1 MRRTLILIAFCTTL
15 AACGGGEE
23 DSSYIRAMIDGSMWS
38 AEASEG
44 EVVYLVDG
52 PDGIVSVAS
61 RTVGGGSQ
69 IFSVVLPNPPGLGT
83 TSLDGSAAHAAYS
96 TCPNVDLADCAS
108 WVAIASDPGI
118 LTITRIEPNTGLIEG
133 GFAFRGHLLGQP
145 VGPTKTISS
154 GWFVVY
160 APSVFILE

>member
-38 AEASEG
+38 AEASD

-145 VGPTKTISS
+145 AGPTRMISS
-154 GWFVVY
+154 GWFVIH